1 MRQRADACAG
11 GAAGRHRR
19 QPDAPSIPPV
29 RRASVQPRRHV
40 ATWCWRT
47 CITSTTS
54 PTAAYEYAL
63 NRPLPTP
70 AEIKQ
75 PQQQPSAAPYFTS
88 WVEPQV
94 VRALEHQGLSPKE
107 AQYEADYGGLKIKL
121 SIDLNLQQQAQ
132 AAVDDELP
140 AGEGLPSASLVAISN
155 KTGEVRAMVSGD
167 STYQQ
172 SPFNLATMG
181 YRQPGSSFKL
191 FTLAAALS
199 RGVIT
204 PYTEFDS
211 HQLTIHV
218 REDKQQPVRR
228 QRVHGGER
236 HRPLPR
242 PQLRQR
248 LQRLDPDDGGH
259 RHIGQQRLRP
269 AGHGTGGRD
278 GSSRQ
283 VRPPDGDPLPDL
295 QEPVDDPRR
304 SEAPASPRS
313 TWRTLIRPSP
323 TAATRST
330 TRSSATARVRSEST
344 RSPTAASAIRTPSP
358 TSAR

>member
-1 MRQRADACAG
+1 MYHQHYISYG
-11 GAAGRHRR
+11 LY
-19 QPDAPSIPPV
+19 QY
-29 RRASVQPRRHV
+29 SV
-40 ATWCWRT
+40 
-47 CITSTTS
+47 S
-54 PTAAYEYAL
+54 
-63 NRPLPTP
+63 RPLPTP

-94 VRALEHQGLSPKE
+94 VQALEHQGLSPKE

-132 AAVDDELP
+132 AAINAELP

-167 STYQQ
+167 GDYQQ

-199 RGVIT
+199 RGRDH
-204 PYTEFDS
+204 PLLRDRLPPA
-211 HQLTIHV
+211 HDPV
-218 REDKQQPVRR
+218 REDKQQTVRR
-228 QRVHGGER
+228 QRLLRGER
-236 HRPLPR
+236 HGPLPR

-259 RHIGQQRLRP
+259 GHIGQQRLRP
-269 AGHGTGGRD
+269 AR
-278 GSSRQ
+278 
-283 VRPPDGDPLPDL
+283 
-295 QEPVDDPRR
+295 
-304 SEAPASPRS
+304 A
-313 TWRTLIRPSP
+313 
-323 TAATRST
+323 
-330 TRSSATARVRSEST
+330 
-344 RSPTAASAIRTPSP
+344 
-358 TSAR
+358 